1 MTEGIYNK
9 LTEAIEEKVTYQNP
23 LLFLKVWDIVME
35 TSYYDQIE
43 SAPWHYHEEIEFLAI
58 IEGYLGIQNKDKY
71 IVLGPGDVFILGKS
85 ELHRSHKASADSL
98 HYIVFQ

>member
-35 TSYYDQIE
+35 T
-43 SAPWHYHEEIEFLAI
+43 L
-58 IEGYLGIQNKDKY
+58 L
-71 IVLGPGDVFILGKS
+71 
-85 ELHRSHKASADSL
+85 RSN
-98 HYIVFQ
+98 